1 VLDGNSE
8 SKVLKPSTFLE
19 LVGDY
24 ATTHSEEGLQNL
36 QKHLAA
42 RIREQAE
49 TKNERKAITSD
60 ATDSLVSAAEKLK
73 LEDNSAEDPTPLE
86 YLETY
91 TTLWKES
98 QSDLYHDY
106 CALYQ
111 NCTVFLDQLAVKY
124 EATSKNKRYHL
135 KGNHWQC
142 ARELMKRA
150 ATDVAFRGK
159 ICPAITRLLEGHVK
173 KHQNLAL
180 EATQKL
186 SGVSWEVDLSG
197 VWGET

>member
-159 ICPAITRLLEGHVK
+159 MCPAITRLLEGHVK
-173 KHQNLAL
+173 KHQNHDINGSSCPRV
-180 EATQKL
+180 L
-186 SGVSWEVDLSG
+186 SS
-197 VWGET
+197 